1 MADDEDQAADV
12 DDGSIEIIR
21 LLKGFLQGSEE
32 AGEALLQLSG
42 KETRGLLLNGFLCD
56 IVELQLSQ
64 ADNRL
69 CELTCGIIAN
79 LALQNSSLEF
89 LASNMDVS
97 KLLLKSV
104 CGTDDPNV
112 ITEALR
118 AFSNMAYLSRLN
130 FVGEYLS
137 SLGKFS
143 LLLAENSLSGA
154 LVAQLVQL
162 VYYIHVYDNNLRSWY
177 ATWNAAAFFQ
187 PLFLL
192 GTKGD
197 CATALQEDL
206 LSALKAEKLGDAN
219 GLEWLLLCADAAT
232 SPSDDE
238 TKTEFAHWAELMS
251 ADWLLIVCL
260 QLLVANESSG
270 WERGQTPSSITLA
283 TSEQFLIL
291 SILEN
296 LVSYRIDGAASEQK
310 QSAVDFVLRRIPVSG
325 GVCGPSWL
333 LRVMLEL
340 FLFAGGVRGAHSL
353 RAGGLQVF
361 VVLGPPPHAV
371 RSVVYLVCVLYGHA
385 QRDDSAPHS
394 NDTCKE
400 PASHISEAVGKVA
413 EILDLEG
420 NLEWVAQVC
429 NAEHGVQDMIV
440 RLNAILTRQP
450 DTGTGN
456 KTERRCLVTSAA
468 LSALLSKLHK

>member
-340 FLFAGGVRGAHSL
+340 FEEA
-353 RAGGLQVF
+353 
-361 VVLGPPPHAV
+361 VLMRDAHAV

>member
-64 ADNRL
+64 ADNRF

-79 LALQNSSLEF
+79 LALQTSSLEF
-89 LASNMDVS
+89 LASNMDVA
-97 KLLLKSV
+97 KLLLKSA

-118 AFSNMAYLSRLN
+118 AFSNMAYLSRLD

-177 ATWNAAAFFQ
+177 VTWNAAEFFQ

-192 GTKGD
+192 GTEGD
-197 CATALQEDL
+197 CTTALQEDL

-238 TKTEFAHWAELMS
+238 NKVEFAHWTELMS
-251 ADWLLIVCL
+251 ADWLLMVCL

-270 WERGQTPSSITLA
+270 WEGGQTASTITLA
-283 TSEQFLIL
+283 TSEQFLTL

-296 LVSYRIDGAASEQK
+296 LVSYRIDGAASEKK
-310 QSAVDFVLRRIPVSG
+310 QSAVNSVLRKIPVSG
-325 GVCGPSWL
+325 GVRGPSRL

-340 FLFAGGVRGAHSL
+340 FEEAVLMRDAHAG
-353 RAGGLQVF
+353 
-361 VVLGPPPHAV
+361 
-371 RSVVYLVCVLYGHA
+371 RSVAYLVCALYG
-385 QRDDSAPHS
+385 QDGKRDDSAPHS
-394 NDTCKE
+394 SDTCKE

-429 NAEHGVQDMIV
+429 NAEYGVQDVIV
-440 RLNAILTRQP
+440 RLNAILTRRP
-450 DTGTGN
+450 DTVAGN
-456 KTERRCLVTSAA
+456 QTERRCLVTSAA

>member
-1 MADDEDQAADV
+1 MADDEDQAADIE
-12 DDGSIEIIR
+12 DGSIEIIR

-89 LASNMDVS
+89 LASNMDVA
-97 KLLLKSV
+97 KLLLKSAF
-104 CGTDDPNV
+104 GTDDPSV
-112 ITEALR
+112 ITEVLR
-118 AFSNMAYLSRLN
+118 AFSNMAYLSRLD
-130 FVGEYLS
+130 FVEEYLS

-192 GTKGD
+192 GTEGERT
-197 CATALQEDL
+197 AALQEDL
-206 LSALKAEKLGDAN
+206 LSALKAEKLGDAS

-232 SPSDDE
+232 SPTDDE
-238 TKTEFAHWAELMS
+238 NKAEFAHWAELMS
-251 ADWLLIVCL
+251 ADWLLGVCL

-270 WERGQTPSSITLA
+270 WDRGQTPSTFTLA
-283 TSEQFLIL
+283 ASEQFLVL

-296 LVSYRIDGAASEQK
+296 LVGYRIDEQAPEKK
-310 QSAVDFVLRRIPVSG
+310 QSAVDFILRNIPVSG
-325 GVCGPSWL
+325 VVCGPSRL

-340 FLFAGGVRGAHSL
+340 FEEAALMRDA
-353 RAGGLQVF
+353 
-361 VVLGPPPHAV
+361 HAV
-371 RSVVYLVCVLYGHA
+371 RSVVYLVCALYG
-385 QRDDSAPHS
+385 QDELWDDSAP
-394 NDTCKE
+394 DAGRATAKMACE
-400 PASHISEAVGKVA
+400 ELALHISDPTSKVA
-413 EILDLEG
+413 EILALEG
-420 NLEWVAQVC
+420 NLEWVIQVC
-429 NAEHGVQDMIV
+429 NAEYGVQDMIV
-440 RLNAILTRQP
+440 RLNTILEGQP

-456 KTERRCLVTSAA
+456 KTDRRCLVTSAA

>member
-12 DDGSIEIIR
+12 DDGSIEIIG

-42 KETRGLLLNGFLCD
+42 KETRGLLLNSFLCD

-89 LASNMDVS
+89 LTSNMDVA
-97 KLLLKSV
+97 KLLLQSA
-104 CGTDDPNV
+104 CGADDPNV
-112 ITEALR
+112 VTEALR
-118 AFSNMAYLSRLN
+118 AFSNMAHLSRLDL
-130 FVGEYLS
+130 VGEYLS
-137 SLGKFS
+137 SLGMFS

-154 LVAQLVQL
+154 LVTQLVQL

-177 ATWNAAAFFQ
+177 ATWNAAAFFE

-192 GTKGD
+192 GIEGE
-197 CATALQEDL
+197 CTAALEADL
-206 LSALKAEKLGDAN
+206 LFALKVEKLGDAS

-232 SPSDDE
+232 SPTDHE
-238 TKTEFAHWAELMS
+238 NKAEFAHWAELMS
-251 ADWLLIVCL
+251 ADWLLVVCL
-260 QLLVANESSG
+260 QLLVAHESTG

-310 QSAVDFVLRRIPVSG
+310 QSAVDSVLRKIPVSG
-325 GVCGPSWL
+325 GVRGPSRL

-340 FLFAGGVRGAHSL
+340 FEEA
-353 RAGGLQVF
+353 
-361 VVLGPPPHAV
+361 VLMRDAHAV

-429 NAEHGVQDMIV
+429 NAEHGLQDMIV
-440 RLNAILTRQP
+440 RLSTILKRQA
-450 DTGTGN
+450 DTGAGN
-456 KTERRCLVTSAA
+456 KTDRRCLVTSTA
-468 LSALLSKLHK
+468 LSALLSKLRK

>member
-1 MADDEDQAADV
+1 MADDEDQAAADV

-69 CELTCGIIAN
+69 CELSCGIIAN
-79 LALQNSSLEF
+79 LVLQNSSLEF
-89 LASNMDVS
+89 LASNMDVA
-97 KLLLKSV
+97 KLLLKSA
-104 CGTDDPNV
+104 CGTDDPAV
-112 ITEALR
+112 VTEALR
-118 AFSNMAYLSRLN
+118 AFSNMAYLSRLDL
-130 FVGEYLS
+130 VGEYLS

-192 GTKGD
+192 GTEGE
-197 CATALQEDL
+197 CTAALEEDL
-206 LSALKAEKLGDAN
+206 RFALKVGKLGHAS

-232 SPSDDE
+232 SPTDRE
-238 TKTEFAHWAELMS
+238 NKAEFAHWAELMS
-251 ADWLLIVCL
+251 ADWLLVVCL
-260 QLLVANESSG
+260 QLLVAHESTE
-270 WERGQTPSSITLA
+270 WELGQTPSSITLA

-296 LVSYRIDGAASEQK
+296 FVSYRIDGAASEQK
-310 QSAVDFVLRRIPVSG
+310 QSAVDFVLRRIPVRG
-325 GVCGPSWL
+325 GVCGPLWL

-340 FLFAGGVRGAHSL
+340 FEEA
-353 RAGGLQVF
+353 
-361 VVLGPPPHAV
+361 VLMRDAHAV

-400 PASHISEAVGKVA
+400 PASHISEAVEKVA

-440 RLNAILTRQP
+440 RLNATLTRQP